1 MRCGLCCPRLPA
13 SSCGLSPPRRPAG
26 PPQPASVLTEHS
38 RRVALPTP
46 GLCAPVPR
54 AGVLG
59 EGGALRHLRGPPG
72 PHTPRASR
80 GPGAGGAGGPG
91 PEVLGCVLPVPVTSC
106 GLGKVAASCALGRLF
121 GKGCRCSFSTLG
133 GDGEESQLSP
143 GGPGGAG
150 LQSGYRAPGCRVSP
164 SLGCLSLPG
173 PWDPASLPWRFST
186 FPPTHCPCSP
196 LEHLPIPHSR
206 RHCLWQMPRARRDLR
221 ARLPWTS
228 SSSRRVPPSRGG
240 QVSFPRFWRGAVGS
254 HASAP
259 ASSAPACWFQRVTLL
274 ESLPAQFLCG
284 VSIVGGDRRPP
295 VAWRWVFLR
304 LRVPSS
310 MPGPSRPRE
319 PAVSA
324 FWVHP
329 RVWDP
334 GQFRDRPGKGLD
346 PCPGTEEAGP
356 GMDPLC
362 APAPL
367 CSQ

>member
-1 MRCGLCCPRLPA
+1 MPWGVCLERG
-13 SSCGLSPPRRPAG
+13 
-26 PPQPASVLTEHS
+26 
-38 RRVALPTP
+38 
-46 GLCAPVPR
+46 
-54 AGVLG
+54 AGV
-59 EGGALRHLRGPPG
+59 PF
-72 PHTPRASR
+72 PHW
-80 GPGAGGAGGPG
+80 
-91 PEVLGCVLPVPVTSC
+91 
-106 GLGKVAASCALGRLF
+106 
-121 GKGCRCSFSTLG
+121 G

-173 PWDPASLPWRFST
+173 PWEPASLPWRFST

-206 RHCLWQMPRARRDLR
+206 HHCLWQMPRARRDLR
-221 ARLPWTS
+221 AHLPWTS

-274 ESLPAQFLCG
+274 ESLPASVCAG
-284 VSIVGGDRRPP
+284 SVSSEETGG
-295 VAWRWVFLR
+295 R
-304 LRVPSS
+304 LWLGAGCPCARVCPAQCL
-310 MPGPSRPRE
+310 G
-319 PAVSA
+319 PAVPGNLPSA
-324 FWVHP
+324 LPGCTPVSGT
-329 RVWDP
+329 P

-367 CSQ
+367 RSQ